1 VAIEQTATEGG
12 DPVQPEENRTVIRRF
27 LKEIFEGG
35 DLDLGDELFAPN
47 YVLHDP
53 STPGEVEGPEAMKQ
67 YINMYRTAFPDTRFT
82 VEDQIAEGD
91 EVVTRWTGQGTHEGE
106 LMGIPPTGNQVTVT
120 GIEFDRVSDGKMQ
133 ETWVNYDALGMMQQL
148 GVIPPPEQAGA

>member
-1 VAIEQTATEGG
+1 VVVGQTAAEGG
-12 DPVQPEENRTVIRRF
+12 DPVQPEENKTVIRRF
-27 LKEIFEGG
+27 LEEIFEGG
-35 DLDLGDELFAPN
+35 NLELVDELIAPD

-53 STPGEVEGPEAMKQ
+53 SVPGEVEGPEAMKQ

-91 EVVTRWTGQGTHEGE
+91 EVVTRWTGQGTNEGE
-106 LMGIPPTGNQVTVT
+106 LMGIPPTGQQVTVT
-120 GIEFDRVSDGKMQ
+120 GITFDLVSGGKMQ

-148 GVIPPPEQAGA
+148 GVVPQQTEE